1 MGCGDGGL
9 FTVGAGAR
17 CMTDAS
23 DADGAVDES
32 LDEVVADVLDDID
45 AAYDDYE
52 RGYADADATLAV
64 VMTHV
69 DRLRD
74 EDE

>member
-1 MGCGDGGL
+1 
-9 FTVGAGAR
+9 
-17 CMTDAS
+17 MTDEPAA
-23 DADGAVDES
+23 DAGDFPPPGPS
-32 LDEVVADVLDDID
+32 DEVVADVLDDID

-52 RGYADADATLAV
+52 RGYADADATLSV

-74 EDE
+74 GTDAE